1 MKRGFQ
7 MVFDVKLSN
16 SRKVSEF
23 VGIAN
28 SFPCT
33 IKAFSDKY
41 SVNAKSI
48 MGMLALDLGKEIK
61 IEIEDNFADSFGKA
75 IEEFITEK

>member
-1 MKRGFQ
+1 
-7 MVFDVKLSN
+7 MVFNIKLSN

-41 SVNAKSI
+41 SVSAKSI
-48 MGMLALDLGKEIK
+48 MGMLALDMGKEIK
-61 IEIEDNFADSFGKA
+61 IELDDEFADEFSQA
-75 IEEFITEK
+75 IEEFMVKE

>member
-1 MKRGFQ
+1 
-7 MVFDVKLSN
+7 MVYYVKLSN

-28 SFPCT
+28 RFPCT

-61 IEIEDNFADSFGKA
+61 IEIEDECADNFGKE
-75 IEEFITEK
+75 IEGFVIKR

>member
-1 MKRGFQ
+1 
-7 MVFDVKLSN
+7 MVYNVKLSN

-28 SFPCT
+28 RFPCT

-48 MGMLALDLGKEIK
+48 MGMLALDLCKEIK
-61 IEIEDNFADSFGKA
+61 IEIEDSSAEAFGEA
-75 IEEFITEK
+75 IEGFITE

>member
-1 MKRGFQ
+1 
-7 MVFDVKLSN
+7 MVYSVKLSN

-28 SFPCT
+28 GFQCT

-48 MGMLALDLGKEIK
+48 MGMLALDLANEIK
-61 IEIEDNFADSFGKA
+61 IEIDDECADSFGEA
-75 IEEFITEK
+75 IQDFITEK

>member
-1 MKRGFQ
+1 
-7 MVFDVKLSN
+7 MVYNVKLSN

-28 SFPCT
+28 RFPCT

-61 IEIEDNFADSFGKA
+61 IEIEDSSAEAFGEA
-75 IEEFITEK
+75 IEEFITE